1 MLTQPIT
8 KVGSELINL
17 EGNAD
22 GLYFVRINSNGITKS
37 GKVLRLRGKGVM
49 TARDPRV
56 GDLFATV
63 AVETPVNL
71 TKKQADTLRDLYVS
85 IEKGGTKHSPRAGGW
100 LESVK
105 SFFDRIAS

>member
-1 MLTQPIT
+1 MLFSKNGSVSVKIPSGTQ
-8 KVGSELINL
+8 
-17 EGNAD
+17 
-22 GLYFVRINSNGITKS
+22 S